1 MSRGELMWLRPHH
14 FLMTSRAPGH
24 ANHANPVDATL
35 RQAGLLGFPLG
46 NEARSEKR
54 LGRGCP
60 VQTELQ
66 GLDGVGCQRPT
77 RRSFCSWQSLF
88 LGSAGCLAA
97 FELPPALDV
106 Q

>member
-1 MSRGELMWLRPHH
+1 MQTMQTQLMQL
-14 FLMTSRAPGH
+14 SG
-24 ANHANPVDATL
+24 
-35 RQAGLLGFPLG
+35 RQGSLGSHWAMKPARRNAWAGD
-46 NEARSEKR
+46 ARSK
-54 LGRGCP
+54 
-60 VQTELQ
+60 TELQ

-77 RRSFCSWQSLF
+77 RRSFRSWQSLF